1 MKRLFSLG
9 LICLLSIFLVS
20 WGSLGHRTVGLI
32 ASRHLT
38 PKAQAA
44 VKDLLGTATL
54 EEVSTWADDVR
65 NDPQYKST
73 GPWHYINL
81 PLGLSRQQFDATV
94 LSMNKA
100 NVYSALQES
109 ESTLINPYAS
119 KVDKEKALKFIVHF
133 VGDLHQPM
141 HVSRAED
148 QGGNKLQVNYES
160 KGTNLHAL
168 WDSRL
173 LEHEGLSDQQLA
185 GKIDHATP
193 QQIQQWQSDPLLQWL
208 WESYQISTRL
218 YSEVQAMKNRTITE
232 DYYHA
237 HLPVIEDRLEQAGI
251 RLAGVLNTLFK
262 GGPVKSNPRPASPQQ
277 TTPWQSNAPQE
288 IDVRSAP
295 QHLGE
300 DVLVCA
306 QVFGQKTFSTMTLVN
321 LGADYPNQLLTVV
334 LKEEAKQVYPDL
346 DGKNVCVSGK
356 LENYKGKP
364 QIIVTDPK
372 MIHLVH

>member
-1 MKRLFSLG
+1 
-9 LICLLSIFLVS
+9 
-20 WGSLGHRTVGLI
+20 
-32 ASRHLT
+32 
-38 PKAQAA
+38 
-44 VKDLLGTATL
+44 
-54 EEVSTWADDVR
+54 
-65 NDPQYKST
+65 
-73 GPWHYINL
+73 
-81 PLGLSRQQFDATV
+81 
-94 LSMNKA
+94 
-100 NVYSALQES
+100 
-109 ESTLINPYAS
+109 
-119 KVDKEKALKFIVHF
+119 
-133 VGDLHQPM
+133 
-141 HVSRAED
+141 
-148 QGGNKLQVNYES
+148 
-160 KGTNLHAL
+160 
-168 WDSRL
+168 
-173 LEHEGLSDQQLA
+173 
-185 GKIDHATP
+185 
-193 QQIQQWQSDPLLQWL
+193 
-208 WESYQISTRL
+208 
-218 YSEVQAMKNRTITE
+218 MKNRTITE